1 MKREVSRDR
10 NLPAFKMALT
20 DLGVLLVRLAP
31 LFDGGKF
38 SPTITIS
45 LKNEE
50 LKFESFEELSAFTG
64 LPSYITSFRV
74 WIYGGD
80 KTLSLRSSGILGSGA
95 SVSASADNEAWC
107 AGAVEVVWQFLQP
120 YRLWYGWF
128 RGWPLNITALIGVNF
143 PTILNLS
150 GVKSVTQSPLFWGA
164 WLTAS
169 VVLAALFLGK
179 TRLLPSAVLQVS
191 PEESSLRKHLPELTL
206 LVAILSLVLTIV
218 GWFVGKNA

>member
-1 MKREVSRDR
+1 MKREVSRAR
-10 NLPAFKMALT
+10 KIPAFKMALA
-20 DLGVLLVRLAP
+20 DLGALLVRLTP

-50 LKFESFEELSAFTG
+50 LRFESFEELSAFTG
-64 LPSYITSFRV
+64 LPTQITSFRV
-74 WIYGGD
+74 WINAGD
-80 KTLSLRSSGILGSGA
+80 KTLSLYSSGFMSGA

-128 RGWPLNITALIGVNF
+128 RGWPLNITALISPNF
-143 PTILNLS
+143 PLILYIL
-150 GVKSVTQSPLFWGA
+150 GVIPVTQSPLFWGA
-164 WLTAS
+164 WLTAC
-169 VVLAALFLGK
+169 VVLGALYLWK
-179 TRLLPSAVLQVS
+179 NRLLPPAVLQVS
-191 PEESSLRKHLPELTL
+191 TEESSLRRHLPELTL
-206 LVAILSLVLTIV
+206 LVAIVSLVFTIV